1 MEGEGLSFKL
11 EAGDRAAAGMGRPSA
26 PSGLRKKRDCR
37 LFVKRLGFHAV
48 SVSVETEGLQALGCL
63 HSGVP
68 TLREQDT
75 LAGQEPPGQLGQ

>member
-11 EAGDRAAAGMGRPSA
+11 EAGDRAAAGMGGPSA
-26 PSGLRKKRDCR
+26 PPGLRKKRNCR

-48 SVSVETEGLQALGCL
+48 SVSLETEGLQALGCL
-63 HSGVP
+63 HSRTP
-68 TLREQDT
+68 ALREQDT